1 MKILAIADEEAR
13 CYYTYYKPGMLDEF
27 DLIIAC
33 GDLHKSYLEFLVT
46 MSHCPLL
53 YVPGNHDGSY
63 EKNPPEG
70 CICIDGKV
78 FEYKGVRF
86 LGLGGSYRY
95 RPNGVFMYTEYEMK
109 MRIAKLWLQIT
120 KHKGFDVL
128 VTHAPAYGHGD
139 MDTAAH
145 RGFKCFVDLI
155 EKYKPKY
162 MIHGHVHKNYGVNVK
177 TVSKHEETIVINAYE
192 YYKFDY

>member
-1 MKILAIADEEAR
+1 MRILAIADEEAR
-13 CYYTYYKPGMLDEF
+13 CYYHCYRPGMLDEF

-46 MSHCPLL
+46 LSHCPLL
-53 YVPGNHDGSY
+53 YVPGNHDDGY

-95 RPNGVFMYTEYEMK
+95 RPNGVYMYTEHEMK
-109 MRIAKLWLQIT
+109 KRIAKLWFQLT
-120 KHKGFDVL
+120 KYRGFDVL
-128 VTHAPAYGHGD
+128 VTHAPAFGHGD
-139 MDTAAH
+139 MDTMAH
-145 RGFKCFVDLI
+145 RGFKCFLDLLD
-155 EKYKPKY
+155 KYKPKY
-162 MIHGHVHKNYGVNVK
+162 MIHGHVHKTYGMNVK
-177 TVSKHEETIVINAYE
+177 VVSKYEDTTVINAYE
-192 YYKFDY
+192 YFKFDY